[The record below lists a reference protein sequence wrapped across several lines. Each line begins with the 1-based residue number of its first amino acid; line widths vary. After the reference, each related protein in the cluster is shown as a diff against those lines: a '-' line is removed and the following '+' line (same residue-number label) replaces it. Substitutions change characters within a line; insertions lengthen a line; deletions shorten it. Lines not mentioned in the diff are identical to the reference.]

1 MCEANPDMFQFYL
14 ACASLVS
21 LAFAV
26 MAWEVF
32 GTEKTLTA
40 EKFI

>member
-14 ACASLVS
+14 ANALLVAA
-21 LAFAV
+21 AFAV
-26 MAWEVF
+26 LAWEVF
-32 GTEKTLTA
+32 GKKETPAA